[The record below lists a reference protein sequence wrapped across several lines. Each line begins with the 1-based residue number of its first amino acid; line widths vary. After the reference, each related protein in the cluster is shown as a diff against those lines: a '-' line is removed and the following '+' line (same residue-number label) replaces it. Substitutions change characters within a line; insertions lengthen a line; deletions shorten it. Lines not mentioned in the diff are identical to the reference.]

1 MVRFEMS
8 QLNEQ
13 LSDLYK
19 KAGIEMDDK
28 ARLIADQKFYYMMLR
43 DSKKYSEMA
52 DEVSLRELIATSS
65 AGIVRTVTSQL
76 KRLAPVVKKSW

>member
-28 ARLIADQKFYYMMLR
+28 AASNSG
-43 DSKKYSEMA
+43 SKVLLH
-52 DEVSLRELIATSS
+52 D
-65 AGIVRTVTSQL
+65 VTRFE
-76 KRLAPVVKKSW
+76 KV